1 MASAQRWGTG
11 SPPKKTAVE
20 VLKAI
25 VTGYGTCLVASLEA
39 RIRIPA
45 HDMDSLSSA
54 RKKADL
60 NEAKS

>member
-20 VLKAI
+20 VLKAT
-25 VTGYGTCLVASLEA
+25 VTDYGTCLVASLAA

-45 HDMDSLSSA
+45 RDMDSLSAA
-54 RKKADL
+54 REKTDL